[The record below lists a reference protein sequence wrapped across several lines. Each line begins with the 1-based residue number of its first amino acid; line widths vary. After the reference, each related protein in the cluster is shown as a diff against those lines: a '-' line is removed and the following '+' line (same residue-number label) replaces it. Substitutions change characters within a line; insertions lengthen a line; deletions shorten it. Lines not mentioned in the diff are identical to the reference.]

1 MIFTKLMEPGMPL
14 LPQIAVELHLLT
26 NKGNSTHMDFK
37 LYNLTV
43 TWNMDS
49 CSSVEVTLLVE
60 LYMVC
65 LGKHENHFLLVYKI
79 AVRQRN
85 QCRKWC
91 EEGLIFATLFFNGNF
106 MNEWFCN
113 PFAIAFF
120 RIMKWMGGSR
130 SDSANNKG
138 ICKRKQ
144 VSSELWCESSP
155 LWLLVSGL
163 DFLIY
168 HFVG

>member
-14 LPQIAVELHLLT
+14 LPQIAVELHLLK

-43 TWNMDS
+43 TWTMDS

-65 LGKHENHFLLVYKI
+65 LGKHKNHFLLVYKI

-85 QCRKWC
+85 QCRK
-91 EEGLIFATLFFNGNF
+91 
-106 MNEWFCN
+106 
-113 PFAIAFF
+113 
-120 RIMKWMGGSR
+120 
-130 SDSANNKG
+130 
-138 ICKRKQ
+138 
-144 VSSELWCESSP
+144 
-155 LWLLVSGL
+155 
-163 DFLIY
+163 
-168 HFVG
+168 